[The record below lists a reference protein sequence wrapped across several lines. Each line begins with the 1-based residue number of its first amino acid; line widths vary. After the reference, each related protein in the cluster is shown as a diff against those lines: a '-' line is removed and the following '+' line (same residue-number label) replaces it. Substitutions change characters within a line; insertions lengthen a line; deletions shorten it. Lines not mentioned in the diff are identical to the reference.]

1 MKNQDDA
8 WSSLDEDEESQSFVV
23 SDSYSSSSDS
33 SSDSE
38 SSSSSSS
45 SSRSEPDI
53 KRPKISQSA
62 MSTRAASPACTP
74 RRPVSK
80 EPSSVRPDTTSR
92 KDERRMLLDSLAKR
106 RRLSTGA
113 RAVDMKE
120 VSESLSDESSDFVVS
135 DNEIEEFSNGE
146 SFSSGS
152 SSEEME
158 GPGFYSRISEMISRK
173 ERNDKSISDT
183 MSTREAFKTMMA
195 SLAVRLVS
203 PNCEFPDENK
213 KLRKQLPTFK
223 AAQSKI
229 ERELLTRRDISKP
242 NYWRPSSLF
251 VRAIEAY
258 PELHLMNM
266 RNYFASREMDEECE
280 ACHRKGWTTDVSF
293 RGTAYDSGSLWRG
306 NLQKWLTEIHL
317 PHLAKGK
324 SNGSSNS
331 ESDSFIG
338 SDVAAYASSGH
349 MLGTQCAFNVRVYH
363 ELHHFKHKIL
373 CKLYNW
379 LVKHRLTRSIEAV
392 LGALEAQ
399 KDGEVE
405 EWFSAYERVIN
416 LSEMKFDKFTD
427 PLGNYSPTK
436 DVRKS
441 ISVKAESRRRKSSR
455 F

>member
-1 MKNQDDA
+1 M
-8 WSSLDEDEESQSFVV
+8 E
-23 SDSYSSSSDS
+23 
-33 SSDSE
+33 
-38 SSSSSSS
+38 
-45 SSRSEPDI
+45 
-53 KRPKISQSA
+53 
-62 MSTRAASPACTP
+62 
-74 RRPVSK
+74 
-80 EPSSVRPDTTSR
+80 
-92 KDERRMLLDSLAKR
+92 
-106 RRLSTGA
+106 
-113 RAVDMKE
+113 E
-120 VSESLSDESSDFVVS
+120 VSESSLSDESSDFVVS
-135 DNEIEEFSNGE
+135 DNEIEEYSSGE

-195 SLAVRLVS
+195 FLAVRLVS
-203 PNCEFPDENK
+203 PDCEFPDENK

-251 VRAIEAY
+251 VRAIEAI
-258 PELHLMNM
+258 PEIHLMNM
-266 RNYFASREMDEECE
+266 RNYYASREMDEECE
-280 ACHRKGWTTDVSF
+280 ACHRKGWTTDLSF
-293 RGTAYDSGSLWRG
+293 RGTPYDSGSLWRG
-306 NLQKWLTEIHL
+306 NLKKWLTEIHL
-317 PHLAKGK
+317 PFLTKGK
-324 SNGSSNS
+324 ANGSLSS

-338 SDVAAYASSGH
+338 NELAAYASAGQ

-363 ELHHFKHKIL
+363 ELHHFKHKNL

-379 LVKHRLTRSIEAV
+379 IVKHHLTGSIEAV
-392 LGALEAQ
+392 LEALEAQ

-405 EWFSAYERVIN
+405 EWFSAYEWVIN

-436 DVRKS
+436 HVRKS
-441 ISVKAESRRRKSSR
+441 ISVRSADNRRRYSSR